1 MKRLIS
7 KDATYVQQWER
18 EGVMLCNEW
27 VAWTMK
33 LSILLIDMY
42 DEVGMGGL

>member
-18 EGVMLCNEW
+18 EGVNEW

>member
-7 KDATYVQQWER
+7 TDATYVQQWER
-18 EGVMLCNEW
+18 EGVNEW
-27 VAWTMK
+27 VVWTMK